1 MRVLAF
7 LIFCVSLV
15 FANPINLQT
24 ASKDEL
30 MSVKG
35 IGAKKAD
42 QIIEYRK
49 TNKITN
55 PEDLKNIKGFGDN
68 IVTNVKE
75 NKQKASKTKSA
86 AKKVP
91 EVPVKK

>member
-1 MRVLAF
+1 MRILAF

-75 NKQKASKTKSA
+75 NKQKASKTKSTIQKTPEIPM
-86 AKKVP
+86 KK
-91 EVPVKK
+91 

>member
-1 MRVLAF
+1 MRILAF

-75 NKQKASKTKSA
+75 NKQKASKTKSMVQKTPEIPM
-86 AKKVP
+86 KK
-91 EVPVKK
+91 

>member
-1 MRVLAF
+1 MRVVAF
-7 LIFCVSLV
+7 LMFCVSLM

-30 MSVKG
+30 MAIKG
-35 IGAKKAD
+35 VGAKKAD

-86 AKKVP
+86 AKKVL